1 MYSHKGFGV
10 VSIAVAYRVFV
21 VLILFTYGG
30 THLRGTHVFC
40 VALSGGQ
47 AAFISVWFQQRIS
60 LLVP

>member
-40 VALSGGQ
+40 VALRPSSFHLAVQ
-47 AAFISVWFQQRIS
+47 FQQGIS